1 MDIEGE
7 LMLSGRL
14 VHLIES
20 HWEEIISGVISRIRR
35 EPELTHYRATVESD
49 LREKGRILLE
59 NLGHWLTSGN
69 GDEITHHYEELGA
82 LRLRD
87 GMPLSESVHVLCLVR
102 ERVLDFAEEHV
113 YSKTT
118 IELYEQEELDR
129 RLMRFFD
136 LLTIHMVKGYERA
149 LRRESPRAG
158 AASYTL

>member
-1 MDIEGE
+1 
-7 LMLSGRL
+7 MLSGRL

-20 HWEEIISGVISRIRR
+20 HWEEIISGVIAQIRR
-35 EPELTHYRATVESD
+35 EAELAHYRAAIESD

-59 NLGHWLTSGN
+59 NLGHWLTSGK
-69 GDEITHHYEELGA
+69 GDEIAQHWEQLGR
-82 LRLRD
+82 LRLKD
-87 GMPLSESVHVLCLVR
+87 GMPVSESVHVLCIVR

-118 IELYEQEELDR
+118 LELYEQEELDR

-149 LRRESPRAG
+149 LRHESLARAG
-158 AASYTL
+158 AASPQ